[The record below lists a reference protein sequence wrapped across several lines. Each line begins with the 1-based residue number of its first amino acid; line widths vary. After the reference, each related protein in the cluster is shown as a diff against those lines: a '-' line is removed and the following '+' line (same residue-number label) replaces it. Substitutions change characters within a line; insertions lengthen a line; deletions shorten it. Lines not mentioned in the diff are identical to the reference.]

1 MNKGKMTVFAV
12 LAAVLLTAAIFIV
25 FLNTTV
31 AGNLS
36 PEISLPPAPSEDPT
50 GGNDSVKIPDVP
62 SFPVEYLDITPEN
75 VQSVIKNLRRPENY
89 TIEIEVEYH
98 WSSGSSK
105 VTRRTWGAGGVV
117 RWQQFDLTGNPTI
130 NYICTDEAIYVW
142 EEGEKSYITYDNG
155 EFSIDDYGQ
164 IPTYEDILGADKA
177 DIVSASYEDQNSVP
191 CVKTVIVDR
200 ESGYTKVYWVALE
213 SGFLWNAEL
222 LEGDR
227 TIYRMSVI
235 PTSFSTDRPNTSIF
249 SLPDGSNPLMSE
261 ESQQGTA

>member
-142 EEGEKSYITYDNG
+142 EEGERVISPMTMENSQSMITVM
-155 EFSIDDYGQ
+155 

-191 CVKTVIVDR
+191 CVKTVIVEGKVDTQRFAGSPR
-200 ESGYTKVYWVALE
+200 ERVSMECRVTGRIAQFTVCPLFQLA
-213 SGFLWNAEL
+213 FLQ
-222 LEGDR
+222 
-227 TIYRMSVI
+227 
-235 PTSFSTDRPNTSIF
+235 TDRILRYSVFRMGLT
-249 SLPDGSNPLMSE
+249 L
-261 ESQQGTA
+261 